1 MKETL
6 WDKQKAKTLRE
17 NPDRGVTFERCVIA
31 IENDDILADIE
42 NPSRDGQNILIL
54 NIDND
59 AYVVPYVEDEKA
71 RYLKTIYPS
80 RKYTKLYFK

>member
-1 MKETL
+1 MKEIL
-6 WDKQKAKTLRE
+6 WDRQKAKALSE
-17 NPDRGVTFERCVIA
+17 NPDRGITFERCVIA
-31 IENDDILADIE
+31 IENDDILANIE

-54 NIDND
+54 NIDNY

-80 RKYTKLYFK
+80 RKYTKIYLR